1 MFIIIINFRGHGQGT
16 CRKIT
21 NKPEWLS
28 NIFLKEETRLKQNLI
43 CRYNETV
50 KSIFVI
56 AESMYVTTSKIEKKN
71 KKQIKHNNWR

>member
-1 MFIIIINFRGHGQGT
+1 MIVQYF
-16 CRKIT
+16 
-21 NKPEWLS
+21 S
-28 NIFLKEETRLKQNLI
+28 KEETRLKQNLI